1 MSSLSTFPDR
11 QRAHAAQQNRYVQP
25 SIQPGRLRQALYR
38 ANDLA
43 LPLLRSRLAPI
54 DITPIW
60 PQLSTVC
67 HDIAL
72 CYCSVQAPL
81 PAVLERLL
89 QSILPSQKMASAML
103 AALRDA
109 SKLYGIGWRK
119 LQGTTAPGSPGQNH
133 AMPHPGIIAAD
144 FAHGHAITVVAMLRL
159 LGDALAQTMMARKA
173 MLSAV
178 AQNPRLGTQVADWLA
193 RHQSALLRHGAL
205 RVQSAAL
212 DIVSTQR
219 IEVPL
224 AQPRDGARTPG
235 KVERDMEILR
245 FYVAQGNRE
254 AYWGYLKANGDPYAR
269 LALGVV
275 RNDTISGVIANG
287 YAQMRADQMKVVMNE
302 RDWEKFGVKL
312 MQADFAI
319 RESYM
324 AQSLAL
330 GKIVSLPVRDVASC
344 HDKMFSSIGLDI
356 GAWTAH
362 IPLSRYLEVNDQAG
376 AEKVWEAMLD
386 ERFFIGATG
395 VLQSEAQALFS
406 SGTAALHA
414 DWLGKV
420 GVLMSGYI
428 LDPHQAYADADKIG
442 NWRYDNGG
450 WSRMRLDYPAA
461 LDGSFT
467 VERAPARLTEQLDAD
482 RLFRLE
488 RKIPFARH
496 PLDTT
501 PILPGR

>member
-11 QRAHAAQQNRYVQP
+11 QRAYAAQHNRQDQLA
-25 SIQPGRLRQALYR
+25 IQAGRLRQVLHR
-38 ANDLA
+38 ASELA
-43 LPLLRSRLAPI
+43 LPLLRSRLVPI

-60 PQLSTVC
+60 PQLSTIC

-81 PAVLERLL
+81 PAMLERLL
-89 QSILPSQKMASAML
+89 QSILPSKKMASAML
-103 AALRDA
+103 PALRDA

-119 LQGTTAPGSPGQNH
+119 RQGTTVPGSPWQHH
-133 AMPHPGIIAAD
+133 AMPHPGMIAAD
-144 FAHGHAITVVAMLRL
+144 FAHGHVITVIAMLRL
-159 LGDALAQTMMARKA
+159 LGEGLAQTVLARKA
-173 MLSAV
+173 TLSAI
-178 AQNPRLGTQVADWLA
+178 AQNPRLGTQVAAWLA

-212 DIVSTQR
+212 DIVPTHR
-219 IEVPL
+219 TEVPL
-224 AQPRDGARTPG
+224 LRPRDGAGTPS

-254 AYWGYLKANGDPYAR
+254 AYWGYLKANGDRYAG

-275 RNDTISGVIANG
+275 RNDTVSGVIANG
-287 YAQMRADQMKVVMNE
+287 YAQMWADQMKVVMNE
-302 RDWEKFGVKL
+302 RDWEEFGVKL

-319 RESYM
+319 RESYL

-330 GKIVSLPVRDVASC
+330 GKIVSLPVRDVASY

-362 IPLSRYLEVNDQAG
+362 VPLSRYLQVNDQAG

-386 ERFFIGATG
+386 ERFFVGATA

-406 SGTAALHA
+406 SGKAALHV
-414 DWLGKV
+414 DWLSKV

-428 LDPHQAYADADKIG
+428 LDPHQAYADVDKIG
-442 NWRYDNGG
+442 SWRYDNGG
-450 WSRMRLDYPAA
+450 WSRMRLDYPAVM
-461 LDGSFT
+461 DGSFA
-467 VERAPARLTEQLDAD
+467 VERAPARLAEQLHAD

-501 PILPGR
+501 PILPRR

>member
-1 MSSLSTFPDR
+1 MSSLSTLPDR

-67 HDIAL
+67 HDVAL
-72 CYCSVQAPL
+72 CYCSVQPPL
-81 PAVLERLL
+81 PGMLERLL
-89 QSILPSQKMASAML
+89 QSILLSQKMASAML

-133 AMPHPGIIAAD
+133 AMPHPSIIASD
-144 FAHGHAITVVAMLRL
+144 FAHGHVITVIAMLRL
-159 LGDALAQTMMARKA
+159 LGEGLAQTMMARKA

-219 IEVPL
+219 TEVPL
-224 AQPRDGARTPG
+224 LRPRDGTGTPG

-245 FYVAQGNRE
+245 FYAGQGNRE
-254 AYWGYLKANGDPYAR
+254 AYWNYLAANGDPYAR

-287 YAQMRADQMKVVMNE
+287 YAQMRADQMKVVMSE
-302 RDWEKFGVKL
+302 RDWEEFGVEL
-312 MQADFAI
+312 MRADLAA
-319 RESYM
+319 RESYLP
-324 AQSLAL
+324 QSIAL
-330 GKIVSLPVRDVASC
+330 GKIISLPVKDIAIY
-344 HDKMFSSIGLDI
+344 HAKLFSSFNLDPA
-356 GAWTAH
+356 AWTAH
-362 IPLSRYLEVNDQAG
+362 IPLAPYLLANDQAG

-386 ERFFIGATG
+386 QRFFVGATG

-406 SGTAALHA
+406 SGNAALHA
-414 DWLGKV
+414 GWLGTV
-420 GVLMSGYI
+420 GVLMSGYMV
-428 LDPHQAYADADKIG
+428 DPHQAYADADKIG
-442 NWRYDNGG
+442 SWRYDNGG
-450 WSRMRLDYPAA
+450 WSRMRFDYPAA
-461 LDGSFT
+461 MDGSFA
-467 VERAPARLTEQLDAD
+467 VERAPARLADQLHAD

-501 PILPGR
+501 PVLPGR

>member
-1 MSSLSTFPDR
+1 MSSLSISPYR
-11 QRAHAAQQNRYVQP
+11 QRAHAAQQNRQDQRAVQP
-25 SIQPGRLRQALYR
+25 ARLRQALYR

-60 PQLSTVC
+60 PQLSAVC
-67 HDIAL
+67 HDVAL

-89 QSILPSQKMASAML
+89 QPILPSKKMASAML

-119 LQGTTAPGSPGQNH
+119 LQGAAAPGSLGQNH

-144 FAHGHAITVVAMLRL
+144 FVHGHVITVIAMLRQ
-159 LGDALAQTMMARKA
+159 LGEGLAQALTARKA

-178 AQNPRLGTQVADWLA
+178 AQNPRLGTQVGDWLA
-193 RHQSALLRHGAL
+193 RHQSALLRHDAL

-212 DIVSTQR
+212 DSVPAQR
-219 IEVPL
+219 TKLPL
-224 AQPRDGARTPG
+224 LQPRDGAGTPG

-287 YAQMRADQMKVVMNE
+287 YAQMRADQMKVVMSQ

-312 MQADFAI
+312 MQVDFAI
-319 RESYM
+319 RESYL

-330 GKIVSLPVRDVASC
+330 GKLISLPVSDVASC
-344 HDKMFSSIGLDI
+344 HEKMFSSIGLDI

-362 IPLSRYLEVNDQAG
+362 IPLSRYLEVNDQVG

-386 ERFFIGATG
+386 ERFFVGATG

-406 SGTAALHA
+406 SGNAALHA

-420 GVLMSGYI
+420 SVLMSGYI

-442 NWRYDNGG
+442 SWRYDNGG
-450 WSRMRLDYPAA
+450 WSRMRFDYPAA
-461 LDGSFT
+461 MDGSFA
-467 VERAPARLTEQLDAD
+467 VERAPARLAEQLHAD

-488 RKIPFARH
+488 RKIPFPRH
-496 PLDTT
+496 PLDAT

>member
-1 MSSLSTFPDR
+1 MSSLSISPYR
-11 QRAHAAQQNRYVQP
+11 QRVHSAQQNRQDQLAV
-25 SIQPGRLRQALYR
+25 QPGRLRQALYR
-38 ANDLA
+38 ASDLA

-60 PQLSTVC
+60 PQLSTIC

-81 PAVLERLL
+81 PAMLERLL

-119 LQGTTAPGSPGQNH
+119 LQGAAAPGSPGQNH
-133 AMPHPGIIAAD
+133 AMPHPAIIAAD
-144 FAHGHAITVVAMLRL
+144 FAHGHVITVIAMLRL
-159 LGDALAQTMMARKA
+159 LGEGLAQAMTTRKA
-173 MLSAV
+173 TLSAV
-178 AQNPRLGTQVADWLA
+178 AQNPRLGTQVAAWLA

-212 DIVSTQR
+212 DIVSAQR
-219 IEVPL
+219 TEVPL
-224 AQPRDGARTPG
+224 LRPRDGAGTPG

-245 FYVAQGNRE
+245 FYAAQGNRE
-254 AYWGYLKANGDPYAR
+254 AYWNYLAANGDRYAR

-275 RNDTISGVIANG
+275 RNDTVSGVIANG
-287 YAQMRADQMKVVMNE
+287 YAQIRADQMKVVMSE
-302 RDWEKFGVKL
+302 RDMDRFGVEL
-312 MQADFAI
+312 MRADLAA
-319 RESYM
+319 RERFLPESI
-324 AQSLAL
+324 AL
-330 GKIVSLPVRDVASC
+330 GKIAPLPVEEIAIYHAKVFDS
-344 HDKMFSSIGLDI
+344 FGLDMA
-356 GAWTAH
+356 AWTAH
-362 IPLSRYLEVNDQAG
+362 VPLSRYLLVNDHAG

-386 ERFFIGATG
+386 ERFFVSATS
-395 VLQSEAQALFS
+395 VLRSEALALFS
-406 SGTAALHA
+406 SGNAALHA
-414 DWLGKV
+414 DWLGKI

-428 LDPHQAYADADKIG
+428 LDPQQSYADADKIG
-442 NWRYDNGG
+442 SWRYDNGG
-450 WSRMRLDYPAA
+450 WSRMRFDYPAA
-461 LDGSFT
+461 MDGSFA
-467 VERAPARLTEQLDAD
+467 VERAPARLAGQLHAD

-488 RKIPFARH
+488 RKIPLARH